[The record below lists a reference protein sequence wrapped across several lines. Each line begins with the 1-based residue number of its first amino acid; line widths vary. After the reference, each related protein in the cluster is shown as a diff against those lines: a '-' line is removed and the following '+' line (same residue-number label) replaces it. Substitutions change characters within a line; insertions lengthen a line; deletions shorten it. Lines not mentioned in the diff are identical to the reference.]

1 MLGKGTLT
9 FTSAR
14 DDLSAHWTYRYGM
27 KGLRTPTSTASNNQ
41 AYKTKPEIPALH
53 ELAGKVEASPSA
65 RLFPGVRYS
74 VLNSSPSLPLS

>member
-9 FTSAR
+9 FTSTR

-27 KGLRTPTSTASNNQ
+27 KGRRTPTASNNQ
-41 AYKTKPEIPALH
+41 AYKAKPEIPALH